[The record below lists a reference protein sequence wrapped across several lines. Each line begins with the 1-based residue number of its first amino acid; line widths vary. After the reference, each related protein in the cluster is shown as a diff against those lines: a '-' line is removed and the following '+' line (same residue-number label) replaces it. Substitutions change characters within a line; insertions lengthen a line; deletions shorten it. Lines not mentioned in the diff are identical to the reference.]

1 VDEGGERRLVVIM
14 CKKVEGCA
22 EEIVVNMFST
32 KEGDGVSGRENCP
45 TLVGSI
51 IGLYSEQ
58 HIYYFLAEVD
68 SLHVQRNVLVEMM
81 CQAKIG

>member
-51 IGLYSEQ
+51 IGENSVVRPSLSAP
-58 HIYYFLAEVD
+58 HILSTSY
-68 SLHVQRNVLVEMM
+68 H
-81 CQAKIG
+81 